1 MRNWLKVTGSGG
13 VRHCSA
19 LGEAGLG
26 RRRKLHGA
34 HSMGNV
40 LLLCTEFVLML
51 RQLAVKGY
59 SLSSKKRQ
67 VFCATVPFKG
77 KGESSYNTHK
87 ESLHLVTLT
96 AEYLFPDSFISP
108 IKTSTQQAKWPVNIC
123 ISPHC
128 KDQQRITKTLCS
140 GILETA
146 TVLGLVLPRPSDV
159 NPGNHLRCH
168 A

>member
-1 MRNWLKVTGSGG
+1 MGNWLKVTGFGG

-26 RRRKLHGA
+26 RWRKLHGA

-40 LLLCTEFVLML
+40 LLLCAEFILML

-77 KGESSYNTHK
+77 KGERSYNMYK
-87 ESLHLVTLT
+87 ESLHLVTLM
-96 AEYLFPDSFISP
+96 AEYLFPQSFISP

-123 ISPHC
+123 ISSHC
-128 KDQQRITKTLCS
+128 KDQQYITKTLWDFGKS
-140 GILETA
+140 HSSSPHSVST
-146 TVLGLVLPRPSDV
+146 SDV
-159 NPGNHLRCH
+159 KPGSHLRCH